1 MILNSIR
8 DFILTCPLLVA
19 SDVDDYIHVRVDYSA
34 EETVT
39 YNISEVPCEPIIKT
53 YIDNSTDRQYLF
65 NFSSVQH
72 YNIDA
77 DINLSNNAF
86 YADFMKWL
94 ETQAKLGNVPILEEG
109 QESEKLEAL
118 SQPYLMS
125 TAEDGQSARYNIQ
138 CKLTYYQEK

>member
-19 SDVDDYIHVRVDYSA
+19 SDVDDYIHVRVDYSS

-53 YIDNSTDRQYLF
+53 YIGDSTERQYLF
-65 NFSSVQH
+65 NFSSVQP

-77 DINLSNNAF
+77 DINLKNNAF
-86 YADFMKWL
+86 YDEFMKWL
-94 ETQAKLGNVPILEEG
+94 ETQTKLGNIPIMEDG
-109 QESEKLEAL
+109 QEAEKLEAL
-118 SQPYLMS
+118 SHGYLMS
-125 TAEDGQSARYNIQ
+125 NAEDGQSARYNIQ

>member
-19 SDVDDYIHVRVDYSA
+19 SNVDDYIHVRVDYSA

-53 YIDNSTDRQYLF
+53 YIDGSTDRQYLF
-65 NFSSVQH
+65 NFSSVQP

-77 DINLSNNAF
+77 DINLLNNEF
-86 YADFMKWL
+86 YANFMEWL
-94 ETQAKLGNVPILEEG
+94 ETQTKLNNVPILDDGKEAEELG
-109 QESEKLEAL
+109 AL
-118 SQPYLMS
+118 SHGYLIS
-125 TAEDGQSARYNIQ
+125 NAEDGQSARYNIQ